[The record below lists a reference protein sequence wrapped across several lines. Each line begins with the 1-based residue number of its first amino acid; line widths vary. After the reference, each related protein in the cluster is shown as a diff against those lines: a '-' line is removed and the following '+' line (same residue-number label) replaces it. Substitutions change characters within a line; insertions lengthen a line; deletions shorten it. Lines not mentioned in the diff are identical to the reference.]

1 MVSAFFVFEGSNT
14 MLNKAQ
20 LIGFLGTDPEIRY
33 TQEQEAVARVRIAT
47 SEIWKKNG
55 EKHEKTEWHN
65 VVFFGKLAEI
75 VGEHLKK
82 GSLVYVEGHLQ
93 TRSWEKDGE
102 TRYTTE
108 IIAESMKMLPSGGG
122 KAPDA
127 SKQTQKAQSKSSHDD
142 GPF

>member
-1 MVSAFFVFEGSNT
+1 
-14 MLNKAQ
+14 MLNKVQ
-20 LIGFLGTDPEIRY
+20 LIGFLGAEPDVRY
-33 TQEQEAVARVRIAT
+33 SQEQEAVARVRIAT
-47 SEIWKKNG
+47 SETWKKNG

-65 VVFFGKLAEI
+65 VVFFGRLAEI

-93 TRSWEKDGE
+93 TRSWEKEGE

-108 IIAESMKMLPSGGG
+108 VVAEAMKMLPSGS
-122 KAPDA
+122 KSKSESDAPTPA
-127 SKQTQKAQSKSSHDD
+127 SKPAAKGKRSHDD